1 MAVFGFLAGILSIL
15 SPCVLP
21 LLPLVLGA
29 AASQHRWGPV
39 ALATGLTLSF
49 TAIGLFV
56 ATVGFAIGIDADL
69 FRSVSALLLIAI
81 GLVLA
86 VPVAQTRFAAA
97 AGPVGNWAEQ
107 RFGGFATDGLGG
119 QFALGLLLGAVWSPC
134 VGPTLGAA
142 SVMAARGENLGSV
155 AMTMLAFGL
164 GAGIPLALMGYL
176 SRETLIRLRQRMLS
190 TGRLAKV
197 MLGTTLVAAG
207 ALILFGGD
215 KALEAYLVEKSP
227 EWLTR
232 LTTSI

>member
-1 MAVFGFLAGILSIL
+1 MPGFGFLAGILSIL

-21 LLPLVLGA
+21 LLPVVLGA

-39 ALATGLTLSF
+39 ALATGLTVSF

-56 ATVGFAIGIDADL
+56 ATVGFAIGIDADV
-69 FRSVSALLLIAI
+69 FRTVSALLLIVI
-81 GLVLA
+81 GLVL
-86 VPVAQTRFAAA
+86 VIPVAQTRLAVA

-107 RFGGFATDGLGG
+107 RFGGFATDGVGG

-155 AMTMLAFGL
+155 AVTMLAFGL

-176 SRETLIRLRQRMLS
+176 SRESLIRMRQRMLS
-190 TGRLAKV
+190 AGRLAKV
-197 MLGTTLVAAG
+197 VLGVVLTAAG
-207 ALILFGGD
+207 VLILSGGD
-215 KALEAYLVEKSP
+215 KALEAFLVERSP